1 MNEAVQSEFAKIR
14 QYFPELSEKQYI
26 QLEQLY
32 PLYLDWNQ
40 KINVI
45 SRKDID
51 HLYLHHVLHS
61 LSIAKVVQFLPGSH
75 VLDVGTGGGFP
86 GIPLAILHPKTQFH
100 LVDSV
105 GKKIRVVEIVA
116 EALELKNVQASHM
129 RIEKDKGRYDFAVTR
144 AVAPLNQL
152 YQWTRQRI
160 KVKSQHELFN
170 GLICLKGGNLEQEIK
185 EVQLNYQCFPI
196 SDFIPEEYF
205 EEKYVLYVPL

>member
-86 GIPLAILHPKTQFH
+86 GIPLAILYPKTQFH

-116 EALELKNVQASHM
+116 ETLELKNVQASHM